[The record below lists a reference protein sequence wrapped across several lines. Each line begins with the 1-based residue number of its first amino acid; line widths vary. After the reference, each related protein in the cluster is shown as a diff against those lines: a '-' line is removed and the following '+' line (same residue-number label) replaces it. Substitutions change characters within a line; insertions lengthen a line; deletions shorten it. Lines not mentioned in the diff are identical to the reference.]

1 MQKLIYNTFFK
12 KSSSFMATIFATAF
26 IYELSFDGLSDRMW
40 DSVNKG
46 RQWKDIRH
54 KYIE

>member
-1 MQKLIYNTFFK
+1 
-12 KSSSFMATIFATAF
+12 MATIFATAF

-46 RQWKDIRH
+46 VSCLNAASIKASPVSDIPNDACLFLL
-54 KYIE
+54 